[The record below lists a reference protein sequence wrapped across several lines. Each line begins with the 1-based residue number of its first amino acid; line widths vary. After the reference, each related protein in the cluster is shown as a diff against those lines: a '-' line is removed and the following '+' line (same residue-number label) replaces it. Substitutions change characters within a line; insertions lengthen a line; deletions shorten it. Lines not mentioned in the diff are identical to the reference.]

1 MTQSLYVEKMLFGE
15 DGISIFV
22 RGQTHRY
29 EVRYLPANLKSK
41 TLLSAYNESL
51 QILSED
57 SFDGIERATELLTP
71 FELIH
76 RSGHEDD
83 CRPTPGIPLLFDY
96 LNQEEILIQATAAL
110 QDNVFHVISIEAIK
124 RPSPGY
130 CLSTEQISRLQSMR
144 HFTSKDILLSY
155 NRFNPAI
162 VTACGEIGRASCRER
177 VF

>member
-1 MTQSLYVEKMLFGE
+1 MQWTIRDHLRCSSLLNSPNQAITEQTLYVEKASF
-15 DGISIFV
+15 DNNIISIFV

-96 LNQEEILIQATAAL
+96 FNQEEILIQAT
-110 QDNVFHVISIEAIK
+110 
-124 RPSPGY
+124 
-130 CLSTEQISRLQSMR
+130 
-144 HFTSKDILLSY
+144 
-155 NRFNPAI
+155 
-162 VTACGEIGRASCRER
+162 EIGRAH
-177 VF
+177 V